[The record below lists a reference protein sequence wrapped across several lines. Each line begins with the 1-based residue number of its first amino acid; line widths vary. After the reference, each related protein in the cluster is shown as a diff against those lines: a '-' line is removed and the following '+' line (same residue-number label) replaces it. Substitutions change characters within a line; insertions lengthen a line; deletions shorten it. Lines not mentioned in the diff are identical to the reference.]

1 MSFGASPSDIIIVVT
16 FCKALYRKCR
26 DAGGEYDEISREV
39 RGLHTVLRHL
49 KYEVEAPESLLN
61 RDQSIWGRQLA
72 PIIGDCDFTL
82 RQLDGLLQKYG
93 RLSSASSSPSSPRI
107 LWDKVRFGSNE
118 MDTLGTIRVK
128 LISHKTSLTLFLDT
142 IQLHESGKMAQV
154 LDNQGGQLDVILDKV
169 DGIAKR
175 MAPPR
180 RDGSVLTSY
189 EDDDREVWKQFRRE
203 LISEGFSSDVLQQH
217 KDVLRA
223 YIREID
229 QKGLLD
235 DVSPNPHTPPHT
247 AGVNPE
253 RWLDAVRTGS
263 SIDAPPSFSSIGA
276 ATDDSTAKEMVI
288 REENMKFPQSI
299 KTERRKA
306 GTRTEEGSRELPKQL
321 DPNSPRDRRA
331 SGTSQRRPS
340 PVPRLV
346 TSSDEKDVKEIQYYN
361 TSGSDSDT
369 DSETSSK
376 RPEMGLVIRTTDL
389 LAASQALTLR
399 PISPSSYRSSRGS
412 FGDDDAVR
420 SMAQRQRKSIEFGTS
435 PSGSGAMVIS
445 IPPSSNPRTS
455 IDSLATSPRPNVP
468 IKLAPDE
475 HGNEIAPDA
484 KWTKI
489 NRRLVSPEVLHQD
502 GRRYEARPDF
512 VAVLGVLSRAEI
524 ESLAARSHALRQA
537 RHKQHQRT
545 QSTPQPPSSNQAPPQ
560 PPRPTTLPIP
570 VPIPMPIPSFSTSP
584 RVSFSHQNRNGRDT
598 PSSSSPSDSE
608 DSDDHFRDRGT
619 GGKRRPKPPRSY
631 ASSNAGVPV
640 SGYPNQ
646 YGSPLPPSPLWSQ
659 GSRDGWNGPSSHN
672 EKGYNGEKSRDRD
685 RDRDRERER
694 DRDRDRERD
703 HEREHDKREREHER
717 RERGGERE
725 RERRR
730 HPSTCKSSR
739 PNERGQQRDRPP
751 PTVQKG
757 SRWKEHM
764 TAAGIGGAAASLIN
778 VLTEAAEGL

>member
-1 MSFGASPSDIIIVVT
+1 MVV
-16 FCKALYRKCR
+16 
-26 DAGGEYDEISREV
+26 
-39 RGLHTVLRHL
+39 
-49 KYEVEAPESLLN
+49 
-61 RDQSIWGRQLA
+61 
-72 PIIGDCDFTL
+72 
-82 RQLDGLLQKYG
+82 
-93 RLSSASSSPSSPRI
+93 
-107 LWDKVRFGSNE
+107 
-118 MDTLGTIRVK
+118 
-128 LISHKTSLTLFLDT
+128 
-142 IQLHESGKMAQV
+142 
-154 LDNQGGQLDVILDKV
+154 
-169 DGIAKR
+169 
-175 MAPPR
+175 
-180 RDGSVLTSY
+180 
-189 EDDDREVWKQFRRE
+189 
-203 LISEGFSSDVLQQH
+203 
-217 KDVLRA
+217 
-223 YIREID
+223 
-229 QKGLLD
+229 
-235 DVSPNPHTPPHT
+235 
-247 AGVNPE
+247 
-253 RWLDAVRTGS
+253 
-263 SIDAPPSFSSIGA
+263 
-276 ATDDSTAKEMVI
+276 

-299 KTERRKA
+299 KTERRKPE
-306 GTRTEEGSRELPKQL
+306 TRTEEPSRGLAKQL
-321 DPNSPRDRRA
+321 DPNTPRNRRA
-331 SGTSQRRPS
+331 SGNSQRRPS

-376 RPEMGLVIRTTDL
+376 RPEVGLVIRTTDL

-399 PISPSSYRSSRGS
+399 SISPSSYRSSRGS

-420 SMAQRQRKSIEFGTS
+420 SMAQRQRKSIEYGTS
-435 PSGSGAMVIS
+435 PSGTGAMVIT

-455 IDSLATSPRPNVP
+455 IDSLATSPRLNIP

-475 HGNEIAPDA
+475 YGNEIAPDA

-489 NRRLVSPEVLHQD
+489 NRRLVSPEVLQQD

-524 ESLAARSHALRQA
+524 ESLASRSHALREA
-537 RHKQHQRT
+537 RHQQHQRT

-570 VPIPMPIPSFSTSP
+570 VPVPIPMPIPSFSTSP
-584 RVSFSHQNRNGRDT
+584 RVSFSHRNRNGRDT

-608 DSDDHFRDRGT
+608 DSDDHVRDRGI
-619 GGKRRPKPPRSY
+619 GSKRRLKPPRSY

-672 EKGYNGEKSRDRD
+672 EKGYNREKSRDRD
-685 RDRDRERER
+685 REWERE
-694 DRDRDRERD
+694 RDRERD
-703 HEREHDKREREHER
+703 HEREHDRRERDHER

-730 HPSTCKSSR
+730 HPSTSKSSR
-739 PNERGQQRDRPP
+739 PNERGHQRDRPP